1 MGQTE
6 QGDSKDQLWE
16 RGGDPS
22 GPFYAVDVHEID
34 VSKRFFELLL
44 LQWSKD
50 RHNNRSDGF
59 LN

>member
-6 QGDSKDQLWE
+6 QGDLKDQLWE

-34 VSKRFFELLL
+34 VSKMFFELLL
-44 LQWSKD
+44 LQCSKD
-50 RHNNRSDGF
+50 HNNNRSDGF

>member
-34 VSKRFFELLL
+34 VSKMFFELLL
-44 LQWSKD
+44 LQCSKD
-50 RHNNRSDGF
+50 HNNNRSDGF